1 METFIIQ
8 PKSKEQLSALKAFV
22 KALKIAFKTTD
33 APYSDSFTEK
43 ILEGKDYIKNG
54 MGTKI
59 ALKDLWK

>member
-22 KALKIAFKTTD
+22 KALKIEFKTTD

-43 ILEGKDYIKNG
+43 ILQGKEDIKNG
-54 MGTKI
+54 KGTKI
-59 ALKDLWK
+59 AIKDLWK